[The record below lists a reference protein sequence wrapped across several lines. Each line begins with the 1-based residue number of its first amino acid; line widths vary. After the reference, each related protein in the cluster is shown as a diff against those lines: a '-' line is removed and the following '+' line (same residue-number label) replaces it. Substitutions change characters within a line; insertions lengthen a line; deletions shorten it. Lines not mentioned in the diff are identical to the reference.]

1 MGGGGPG
8 FRFLDLARLTEPLG
22 AGDHDREVD
31 LRSDPLVVVFQE
43 GVHRA
48 AVQAEL
54 AGSGQEGELEDLGH
68 LGRDLT
74 GVGVYRVAPAEH

>member
-1 MGGGGPG
+1 M
-8 FRFLDLARLTEPLG
+8 
-22 AGDHDREVD
+22 
-31 LRSDPLVVVFQE
+31 FQQ
-43 GVHRA
+43 GVHRV

-54 AGSGQEGELEDLGH
+54 AGPGQEGELEDLGH